1 MDLAG
6 GRAKNGTGAR
16 TLEFRDRLNIEQR
29 APVIPAKETM
39 VPFDDELSRAV
50 LRFVEHLANERRAS
64 PHTVSAYRRDLQSLA
79 AYMRARNEAGAR
91 LASLDKFTLRAWL
104 GEQAK
109 RVAPPTISRKIS
121 SVRAL
126 CDYLIRTGDLRG
138 NPSATLSSPK
148 LRRKLPRF
156 LPAEVATE
164 VMIAPL
170 AQSSGRDIEH
180 LRDAV
185 ALELLY
191 GSGLRVSELASLDLE
206 QLALET
212 GEVRVLG
219 KGRKERIVPVGSK
232 ALFALQ
238 AYLPR
243 RAELRHPR
251 SGALDARAL
260 LLGRLGKRLG
270 VRWLQALVKRY
281 GALGAGRS
289 DLHPHALRHS
299 CATHMLEGGAD
310 LRAIQEMLG
319 HSSLSTTQRYTH
331 VSLDQ
336 LLAVYDRA
344 HPLARSPGRSA
355 KRRDG
360 SARS

>member
-1 MDLAG
+1 MSSN
-6 GRAKNGTGAR
+6 RENT
-16 TLEFRDRLNIEQR
+16 
-29 APVIPAKETM
+29 PV
-39 VPFDDELSRAV
+39 DDEFSRVVA
-50 LRFVEHLANERRAS
+50 RFLQHLAYERRAS
-64 PHTVSAYRRDLQSLA
+64 PHTVSAYRRDLETLA
-79 AYMRARNEAGAR
+79 EFLRARSKTGAK
-91 LASLDKFTLRAWL
+91 LSSLDKFTLRAWL
-104 GEQAK
+104 GEVAK
-109 RVAPPTISRKIS
+109 SVAPPTISRKIS

-126 CDYLIRTGDLRG
+126 CDYLMRTGELRS
-138 NPSATLSSPK
+138 NPSATLASPK

-156 LPAEVATE
+156 LSAEQTAEV
-164 VMIAPL
+164 MSAPL
-170 AQSSGRDIEH
+170 AQTRGREIEH

-206 QLALET
+206 QIALEAA
-212 GEVRVLG
+212 EMRVLG
-219 KGRKERIVPVGSK
+219 KGRKERIVPLGSK
-232 ALFALQ
+232 ALLALD

-243 RAELRHPR
+243 RGELGHPKTR
-251 SGALDARAL
+251 AFDPKAL
-260 LLGRLGKRLG
+260 LLSRLGKRLS

-281 GALGAGRS
+281 GALGAGRA

-310 LRAIQEMLG
+310 LRAIQELLG

-344 HPLARSPGRSA
+344 HPLAQSQGHSP

-360 SARS
+360 SAR

>member
-1 MDLAG
+1 MTSHAE
-6 GRAKNGTGAR
+6 KP
-16 TLEFRDRLNIEQR
+16 
-29 APVIPAKETM
+29 APPA
-39 VPFDDELSRAV
+39 DELSRILA
-50 LRFVEHLANERRAS
+50 RFVEHLSNERRAS
-64 PHTVSAYRRDLQSLA
+64 PHTVSAYRRDLESLLA
-79 AYMRARNEAGAR
+79 FVRARNPGGAR
-91 LASLDKFTLRAWL
+91 LASVDKFMLRAWL
-104 GEQAK
+104 GEVAK
-109 RVAPPTISRKIS
+109 SVAPPTISRKIS

-126 CDYLIRTGDLRG
+126 CDYLTRTGELRS
-138 NPSATLSSPK
+138 NPSATLASPK

-156 LPAEVATE
+156 LTAEVASE
-164 VMIAPL
+164 VMAAPV
-170 AQSSGRDIEH
+170 AQTMGREVEH
-180 LRDAV
+180 LRDAA

-191 GSGLRVSELASLDLE
+191 GSGLRVSELASLDLD
-206 QLALET
+206 QLALEV

-219 KGRKERIVPVGSK
+219 KGRKERIVPLGSK
-232 ALFALQ
+232 ALLALE

-251 SGALDARAL
+251 SLTQDPQAL

-270 VRWLQALVKRY
+270 VRWLQALVRRY
-281 GALGAGRS
+281 GALGAGRA

-344 HPLARSPGRSA
+344 HPLARAPAHAPERSSNPR
-355 KRRDG
+355 RRDG
-360 SARS
+360 SAR

>member
-1 MDLAG
+1 LA
-6 GRAKNGTGAR
+6 
-16 TLEFRDRLNIEQR
+16 D
-29 APVIPAKETM
+29 
-39 VPFDDELSRAV
+39 
-50 LRFVEHLANERRAS
+50 ERRAS
-64 PHTVSAYRRDLQSLA
+64 PHTVSAYRRDLDSLA
-79 AYMRARNEAGAR
+79 AFIRARQAGGAR
-91 LASLDKFTLRAWL
+91 LAALDKFMLRAWL
-104 GEQAK
+104 GELAK
-109 RVAPPTISRKIS
+109 AVAPPTISRKIS

-126 CDYLIRTGDLRG
+126 CDYLLRTGELSR
-138 NPSATLSSPK
+138 NPSSTLASPK

-156 LPAEVATE
+156 LAPEAAAEVMT
-164 VMIAPL
+164 APL
-170 AQSSGRDIEH
+170 VQPTGRDIAH
-180 LRDAV
+180 LRDAL

-191 GSGLRVSELASLDLE
+191 GSGLRVSELATLDLG
-206 QLALET
+206 QISTET
-212 GEVRVLG
+212 AEVRVLG
-219 KGRKERIVPVGSK
+219 KGRKERVVPLGSK
-232 ALFALQ
+232 SLAALD

-243 RAELRHPR
+243 RSELCHPK
-251 SGALDARAL
+251 SGEYDQQAL
-260 LLGRLGKRLG
+260 LLGQLGKRLS
-270 VRWLQALVKRY
+270 VRWLQQLVKRY

-344 HPLARSPGRSA
+344 HPMAQASGQSS

-360 SARS
+360 SSR

>member
-1 MDLAG
+1 MARKIAASSELPAG
-6 GRAKNGTGAR
+6 
-16 TLEFRDRLNIEQR
+16 Q
-29 APVIPAKETM
+29 P
-39 VPFDDELSRAV
+39 DELGRV
-50 LRFVEHLANERRAS
+50 ILRFGAHLADERRAS
-64 PHTVSAYRRDLQSLA
+64 PHTVSAYRRDLESLA
-79 AYMRARNEAGAR
+79 AFIRARQPGGAR
-91 LASLDKFTLRAWL
+91 LAALDKFILRAWL
-104 GEQAK
+104 GELAK
-109 RVAPPTISRKIS
+109 AVSPPTISRKIS

-126 CDYLIRTGDLRG
+126 CDYLLRTGELSR
-138 NPSATLSSPK
+138 NPSATLASPK

-156 LPAEVATE
+156 LAPEAAAEVMT
-164 VMIAPL
+164 APL
-170 AQSSGRDIEH
+170 VQPTGRDVAH
-180 LRDAV
+180 LRDAL

-191 GSGLRVSELASLDLE
+191 GSGLRVSELATLDLG
-206 QLALET
+206 QISSET
-212 GEVRVLG
+212 AEVRVLG
-219 KGRKERIVPVGSK
+219 KGRKERVVPLGSK
-232 ALFALQ
+232 SLAALD

-243 RAELRHPR
+243 RSELRHPK
-251 SGALDARAL
+251 SGEYDQRAL
-260 LLGRLGKRLG
+260 LLGQLGKRLS
-270 VRWLQALVKRY
+270 VRWLQQLVKRY

-344 HPLARSPGRSA
+344 HPMAQASGQSS

-360 SARS
+360 SSS

>member
-1 MDLAG
+1 MARKALAPADPPADPADEL
-6 GRAKNGTGAR
+6 GRA
-16 TLEFRDRLNIEQR
+16 I
-29 APVIPAKETM
+29 
-39 VPFDDELSRAV
+39 
-50 LRFVEHLANERRAS
+50 LRFSRHLASERRAS
-64 PHTVSAYRRDLQSLA
+64 PHTVSAYRRDLESLA
-79 AYMRARNEAGAR
+79 EFMRARQAGGAR
-91 LASLDKFTLRAWL
+91 LMSLDKFMLRAWL
-104 GEQAK
+104 GELAK

-126 CDYLIRTGDLRG
+126 CDYLLRTGELRG
-138 NPSATLSSPK
+138 NPSSTLASPK

-156 LPAEVATE
+156 LAPEAAAEVMT
-164 VMIAPL
+164 APL
-170 AQSSGRDIEH
+170 LQTTGRDVAH
-180 LRDAV
+180 LRDAL

-191 GSGLRVSELASLDLE
+191 GSGLRVSELATLDLG
-206 QLALET
+206 QISIET
-212 GEVRVLG
+212 AEVRVLG
-219 KGRKERIVPVGSK
+219 KGRKERIVPLGSK
-232 ALFALQ
+232 VLAALD

-243 RAELRHPR
+243 RAELCHPH
-251 SGALDARAL
+251 SGEYEDQAL
-260 LLGRLGKRLG
+260 LLGQLGKRLS
-270 VRWLQALVKRY
+270 VRWLQQLVKRY

-344 HPLARSPGRSA
+344 HPMAQASGTSS

-360 SARS
+360 SSR

>member
-1 MDLAG
+1 MPTAVDPPTEPNDEL
-6 GRAKNGTGAR
+6 GRALAR
-16 TLEFRDRLNIEQR
+16 FL
-29 APVIPAKETM
+29 
-39 VPFDDELSRAV
+39 
-50 LRFVEHLANERRAS
+50 EHLASERRAS
-64 PHTVSAYRRDLQSLA
+64 EHTVSAYGRDLRSLVDFI
-79 AYMRARNEAGAR
+79 RNGRGNEAREAR

-104 GEQAK
+104 GELAK
-109 RVAPPTISRKIS
+109 TVSPPTVSRKIS

-126 CDYLIRTGDLRG
+126 CAYLIRVGDLRQ
-138 NPSATLSSPK
+138 NPSATLASPK

-156 LPAEVATE
+156 LPAEAAAE
-164 VMIAPL
+164 VMVAPL
-170 AQSSGRDIEH
+170 QQATGSEVAH

-191 GSGLRVSELASLDLE
+191 GSGLRVSELASLDLL
-206 QLALET
+206 QLSLDQA
-212 GEVRVLG
+212 EVRVLG
-219 KGRKERIVPVGSK
+219 KGRKERIVPLGSK
-232 ALFALQ
+232 ALAALD

-243 RAELRHPR
+243 RPELAHPR
-251 SGALDARAL
+251 TGAYDPQAL
-260 LLGRLGKRLG
+260 LLGQLGKRLS
-270 VRWLQALVKRY
+270 VRWLQSLVQRY

-344 HPLARSPGRSA
+344 HPLARSPGMSS

-360 SARS
+360 SGR